1 MPMLLLHLPSRASI
15 NRHIGSSALP
25 TGALLQV
32 FKVQPLYARDVW
44 DTGPTLTT
52 NLQDVQQTCQQASD
66 GLKQD
71 AKNGRLLTGLSP
83 YSCMALH
90 PQSLDIPPVFA
101 VKGAMQTD
109 GKMSC
114 LAATTCQTQVAH
126 VKPPG
131 WSWAE
136 LA

>member
-1 MPMLLLHLPSRASI
+1 M
-15 NRHIGSSALP
+15 
-25 TGALLQV
+25 
-32 FKVQPLYARDVW
+32 QPLYARDVW
-44 DTGPTLTT
+44 DTGPTLAS

-66 GLKQD
+66 GLRQD
-71 AKNGRLLTGLSP
+71 GQNARLLTGLSGMQR
-83 YSCMALH
+83 YTALH
-90 PQSLDIPPVFA
+90 PQSLDIPSIYA
-101 VKGAMQTD
+101 VEGATKSD
-109 GKMSC
+109 GKISC

>member
-1 MPMLLLHLPSRASI
+1 MLSRMLSTRVAKWWHGHNLPVKQPRSSIIAPITVCPADRVTMPMLLLHLPSRASI

-71 AKNGRLLTGLSP
+71 AKNGRLLTGLS
-83 YSCMALH
+83 
-90 PQSLDIPPVFA
+90 
-101 VKGAMQTD
+101 GMQR
-109 GKMSC
+109 
-114 LAATTCQTQVAH
+114 
-126 VKPPG
+126 
-131 WSWAE
+131 
-136 LA
+136 